1 MNRFGTALALLGEMH
16 ERGLKCWPEG
26 SQLIVYPRCYLTD
39 DLAAR
44 IREYKQELLLL
55 AAKMPND
62 PETTALL
69 EAEDRPRSQRRP
81 AAICGYVPLGKPRES
96 C

>member
-1 MNRFGTALALLGEMH
+1 MNCLGTALALLGELD

-26 SQLIVYPRCYLTD
+26 SQLIVYPRCYLTA

-55 AAKMPND
+55 TARAPVD

-69 EAEDRPRSQRRP
+69 EAEDRPRSQRQP
-81 AAICGYVPLGKPRES
+81 AATCGYVPLGKPRES